1 MGKNLLLWLVR
12 VTHLSLVVFVLFAWA
27 LPYSSLKIFHLF
39 FVPLV
44 ILHWKTNNDQCIM
57 TQWEMRLQGR
67 TEKVEGEFIK
77 SLLRLVRI
85 ELSREKL
92 ILLVYGLMIASWL
105 GSLVAVLS

>member
-1 MGKNLLLWLVR
+1 
-12 VTHLSLVVFVLFAWA
+12 
-27 LPYSSLKIFHLF
+27 
-39 FVPLV
+39 
-44 ILHWKTNNDQCIM
+44 M